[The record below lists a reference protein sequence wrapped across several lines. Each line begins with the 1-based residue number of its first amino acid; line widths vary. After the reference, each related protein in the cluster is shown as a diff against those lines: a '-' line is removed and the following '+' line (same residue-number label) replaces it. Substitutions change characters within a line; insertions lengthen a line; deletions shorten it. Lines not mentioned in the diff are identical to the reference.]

1 MSDTLRANQECLRQI
16 LWYSMLSNLVSLVNR
31 LTLMLLRLRGNG
43 LILIEF
49 KIRIFHR
56 LRFHPLQLFFFHF
69 YTLII
74 HMPVDHHIIIKLI
87 LLAAVYAIN
96 WLGILNIKLILL
108 LAMIAIPQI
117 FSWLLRLFRVWW
129 LHIFFNIHW
138 FLLTYL
144 SRCLFIGFINN

>member
-1 MSDTLRANQECLRQI
+1 MIANSFYVAVSFVWAPRANTNVLKFTINASVYVPVILMSDTLRANQECLRQI

-43 LILIEF
+43 LILMES

-87 LLAAVYAIN
+87 LLAAVYIN
-96 WLGILNIKLILL
+96 VIHDN
-108 LAMIAIPQI
+108 
-117 FSWLLRLFRVWW
+117 LF
-129 LHIFFNIHW
+129 
-138 FLLTYL
+138 Y
-144 SRCLFIGFINN
+144 